1 MCLFYGFLLC
11 SDNICLEVEIINYM
25 YDLNF
30 LKYIKLYRNYFIVN

>member
-11 SDNICLEVEIINYM
+11 NDNICLEVEIINYM
-25 YDLNF
+25 YELNF